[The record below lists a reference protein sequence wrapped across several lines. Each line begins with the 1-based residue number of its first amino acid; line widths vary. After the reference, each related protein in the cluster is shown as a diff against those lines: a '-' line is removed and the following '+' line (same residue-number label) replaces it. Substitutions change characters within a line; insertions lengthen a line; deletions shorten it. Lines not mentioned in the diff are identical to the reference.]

1 MRAVIWT
8 DVFQS
13 FIMMVGLIGA
23 AVMGVNKVGSFEKI
37 IDVAGQYQRLKIE

>member
-13 FIMMVGLIGA
+13 FVMTAGLLTTTIIGIL
-23 AVMGVNKVGSFEKI
+23 KVGSIKEVFEIAYKM
-37 IDVAGQYQRLKIE
+37 DRLNVR

>member
-13 FIMMVGLIGA
+13 FIMMVGLVGA
-23 AVMGVNKVGSFEKI
+23 AVMGVYKVGSFEKI
-37 IDVAGQYQRLKIE
+37 IDVASKYERLKIE